1 MLYDS
6 IKIFHIISASLT
18 LTSMAYSYGLWLSVE
33 NSNQVMERIQTQ
45 TWAVI
50 VPFAILQ
57 LLTGFTM
64 MSLKHYGLSQF
75 WMAGSITGF
84 IVAVSS
90 WLAFVYCLLSSNQR
104 VQPIML
110 SICGA
115 ALLCMIFL
123 MANKV

>member
-104 VQPIML
+104 AQSIML
-110 SICGA
+110 SICGT

-123 MANKV
+123 MANKI